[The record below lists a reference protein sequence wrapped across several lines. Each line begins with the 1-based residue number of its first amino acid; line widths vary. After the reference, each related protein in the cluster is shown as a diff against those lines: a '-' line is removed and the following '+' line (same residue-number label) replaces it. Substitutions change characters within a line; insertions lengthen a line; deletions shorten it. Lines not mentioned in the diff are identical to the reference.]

1 MNVRSRNRVR
11 ISGRP
16 GAPLVVLAHGFR
28 VRSEHVAVVP
38 ALERDFTVV
47 LFDHVGSGR
56 SDLSAWSKERYSSLE
71 RARIPRRSHGLPL
84 LRIGIWPFL
93 AETEDVDRCLP
104 AQAILHAQAPGPRCL
119 PQRKRPSRRS

>member
-1 MNVRSRNRVR
+1 MSRMNVRSRNRVR

-16 GAPLVVLAHGFR
+16 GAPVVVLAHGFGCDQNMWR
-28 VRSEHVAVVP
+28 LVVP

-71 RARIPRRSHGLPL
+71 RAEPKRSGRSIHGVPVRYLK
-84 LRIGIWPFL
+84 
-93 AETEDVDRCLP
+93 
-104 AQAILHAQAPGPRCL
+104 AIASITCR
-119 PQRKRPSRRS
+119 

>member
-16 GAPLVVLAHGFR
+16 GAPVVVLAHGFGCDQNMWR
-28 VRSEHVAVVP
+28 LVVP

-56 SDLSAWSKERYSSLE
+56 SDLSAWSKERYWFAL
-71 RARIPRRSHGLPL
+71 R
-84 LRIGIWPFL
+84 RIGRAGSYW
-93 AETEDVDRCLP
+93 
-104 AQAILHAQAPGPRCL
+104 G
-119 PQRKRPSRRS
+119 

>member
-1 MNVRSRNRVR
+1 MNVRDRNRVR

-16 GAPLVVLAHGFR
+16 GAPVVVLAHGFGCD
-28 VRSEHVAVVP
+28 EHENMWRLVVP

-71 RARIPRRSHGLPL
+71 RAEPKRSGRSIHGVPVRYLK
-84 LRIGIWPFL
+84 
-93 AETEDVDRCLP
+93 
-104 AQAILHAQAPGPRCL
+104 AIASITCR
-119 PQRKRPSRRS
+119 